1 VHLGR
6 PVWGSGVLLAA
17 DGPPEDG
24 ADEGEEPADQAPEE
38 FGVGGDVAGEDLDDG
53 DEENDEVAEAHYCRT
68 APEGGDGGEDSSG
81 GCGLGTLLLEGEGE
95 HELEHTKG
103 GRVPEW
109 PPMTYAGGM
118 FLDLEKV
125 LISKEKIAL
134 RVHDLAAEIARDIKA
149 ELGEDGGEKVVLVSV
164 LTGSIVFVADLIRQ
178 LPLKL
183 SLGLVAVSSYPG
195 TSMESKGAMMRS
207 ELPRNLAGK
216 HVLVV
221 DDILDSG
228 QTLDVL
234 GKLILEQ
241 KPASMRLCVLL
252 RKPGK
257 AKVAVKADY
266 VGFDIPDEF
275 VVGYGLDYDGFYRNY
290 PEIATLKAEVANRK

>member
-1 VHLGR
+1 
-6 PVWGSGVLLAA
+6 
-17 DGPPEDG
+17 
-24 ADEGEEPADQAPEE
+24 
-38 FGVGGDVAGEDLDDG
+38 
-53 DEENDEVAEAHYCRT
+53 
-68 APEGGDGGEDSSG
+68 
-81 GCGLGTLLLEGEGE
+81 
-95 HELEHTKG
+95 
-103 GRVPEW
+103 
-109 PPMTYAGGM
+109 
-118 FLDLEKV
+118 
-125 LISKEKIAL
+125 
-134 RVHDLAAEIARDIKA
+134 
-149 ELGEDGGEKVVLVSV
+149 
-164 LTGSIVFVADLIRQ
+164 
-178 LPLKL
+178 
-183 SLGLVAVSSYPG
+183 
-195 TSMESKGAMMRS
+195 MRS

-241 KPASMRLCVLL
+241 KPASLRLCVLL